1 MRTCAICSINING
14 SGSDRSEV
22 PEQTSYIVQVL
33 YIGNQQ
39 LEGED
44 EERPVVH
51 VWKKWDEAINSHTMV
66 LENTYLLGHDYFLE
80 YRNAT

>member
-1 MRTCAICSINING
+1 M
-14 SGSDRSEV
+14 
-22 PEQTSYIVQVL
+22 L

-39 LEGED
+39 LEGGD

>member
-1 MRTCAICSINING
+1 M
-14 SGSDRSEV
+14 
-22 PEQTSYIVQVL
+22 L

-39 LEGED
+39 LEGGD
-44 EERPVVH
+44 EERPVAH

-66 LENTYLLGHDYFLE
+66 LEKCTYLLGHDYFLE